1 MSLPYYVPP
10 EQLMRD
16 RAEFAQKGIAR
27 GKSIIAVEYADGV
40 LMLAE
45 NSSRALNKI
54 SEIYDRM
61 AFAGV
66 GKYNEFEALRVA
78 GIRHADM
85 KGYAYGRGDVAAKS
99 LANAYA
105 QTLGAVFTESVKPY
119 EIEILIV
126 EVGENGPDT
135 GLFRVRYDGT
145 LVDETHFCA
154 IGGHE
159 EELTQA
165 LSNGYQDGMDL
176 SGAIRAAAA
185 AFETVEEKAIGPEDW
200 EAAVLDRTNGRRMFR
215 RISAEEIAAARASS
229 Q

>member
-1 MSLPYYVPP
+1 MTLPYYVPP

-27 GKSIIAVEYADGV
+27 GKSIIAAEYADGV

-126 EVGENGPDT
+126 EVGESPEDT

-145 LVDETHFCA
+145 LVDEARFCA

-159 EELTQA
+159 DELTEA
-165 LSNGYQDGMDL
+165 LSRGYQDGLDL
-176 SGAIRAAAA
+176 AGAIRTAAA
-185 AFETVEEKAIGPEDW
+185 AFETVEEKQIGPDDW

-215 RISAEEIAAARASS
+215 RIPAEEIAAARG
-229 Q
+229 